1 MNFLKRAF
9 CSMRYRFRKGFL
21 LVLAFSVA
29 FFLVLTGFSM
39 LQGADHSA
47 ETMRSRY
54 RAAVGIYDFSTRS
67 YSVRDQNLISAETVE
82 HLANHPLVEA
92 CHPFY
97 YSSVR
102 SGDLLRPWVQ
112 EEQAQAFGDNSNLR
126 VIGTAQPQAAP
137 EFATGNNYL
146 VEGEF
151 FAAGE
156 SACLMMSVDLAE
168 RNGVQIGDKV
178 PLFTSFMT
186 NGGENITA
194 TLVGI
199 YGIETYLPHTQS
211 PYFNSENLLYVTP
224 DVAQTLNG
232 PACNAYSVTC
242 VVEDPEQ
249 AAAFVEDIQNMGL
262 PEGEDLRFIIDDGQY
277 RAVRN
282 AIEATTRIA
291 WAMLVASLTVT
302 CVVLVLLTRIS
313 LRSREYEIGVL
324 LSLGESRGKIYGQ
337 MLLESLV
344 PVLAACFLALCLA
357 PLSQAGIIWL
367 LQDSQAQV
375 AAFTLETVA
384 ALFASGALL
393 VLFASL
399 ITAHKIRAYQ
409 PKKILLAAG

>member
-1 MNFLKRAF
+1 M
-9 CSMRYRFRKGFL
+9 
-21 LVLAFSVA
+21 
-29 FFLVLTGFSM
+29 
-39 LQGADHSA
+39 
-47 ETMRSRY
+47 
-54 RAAVGIYDFSTRS
+54 
-67 YSVRDQNLISAETVE
+67 
-82 HLANHPLVEA
+82 
-92 CHPFY
+92 
-97 YSSVR
+97 
-102 SGDLLRPWVQ
+102 
-112 EEQAQAFGDNSNLR
+112 
-126 VIGTAQPQAAP
+126 
-137 EFATGNNYL
+137 
-146 VEGEF
+146 
-151 FAAGE
+151 
-156 SACLMMSVDLAE
+156 
-168 RNGVQIGDKV
+168 
-178 PLFTSFMT
+178 
-186 NGGENITA
+186 
-194 TLVGI
+194 
-199 YGIETYLPHTQS
+199 
-211 PYFNSENLLYVTP
+211 
-224 DVAQTLNG
+224 
-232 PACNAYSVTC
+232 
-242 VVEDPEQ
+242 
-249 AAAFVEDIQNMGL
+249 
-262 PEGEDLRFIIDDGQY
+262 RFIIDDGQY